1 MLFAEF
7 SAIILMMILAALALM
22 FAFGVLLLGWLID
35 VVLSIV
41 DDLKLWRNQ
50 NGDKSNGD
58 KSNVKNS

>member
-7 SAIILMMILAALALM
+7 SVIILMMILATLALM

-41 DDLKLWRNQ
+41 DDLKLL
-50 NGDKSNGD
+50 KSNGD
-58 KSNVKNS
+58 KSNVKNN

>member
-41 DDLKLWRNQ
+41 DDLKLLKSGRNE
-50 NGDKSNGD
+50 NA
-58 KSNVKNS
+58 KNS

>member
-50 NGDKSNGD
+50 NEQND
-58 KSNVKNS
+58 

>member
-7 SAIILMMILAALALM
+7 SAIILMMILATLALV

-35 VVLSIV
+35 VVLSIAE
-41 DDLKLWRNQ
+41 DLKLL
-50 NGDKSNGD
+50 KSNGD

>member
-35 VVLSIV
+35 VVLSIA
-41 DDLKLWRNQ
+41 DDLKLWRNENANNAQ
-50 NGDKSNGD
+50 NN
-58 KSNVKNS
+58 

>member
-7 SAIILMMILAALALM
+7 GAIILMMVLATLALM

-41 DDLKLWRNQ
+41 DDLKLL
-50 NGDKSNGD
+50 KSNGD
-58 KSNVKNS
+58 KSNVKNN

>member
-7 SAIILMMILAALALM
+7 SAIILMMVLAALALM

-41 DDLKLWRNQ
+41 DDLKLL
-50 NGDKSNGD
+50 KSNGD
-58 KSNVKNS
+58 KSNVKNN

>member
-7 SAIILMMILAALALM
+7 SAIILMMILATLALL

-41 DDLKLWRNQ
+41 EDLKLLRKQ
-50 NGDKSNGD
+50 NKESKNDI
-58 KSNVKNS
+58 KNS

>member
-1 MLFAEF
+1 
-7 SAIILMMILAALALM
+7 M

-41 DDLKLWRNQ
+41 DDLKLL
-50 NGDKSNGD
+50 KSNGD